1 MTGNIA
7 VRFADTTLL
16 NQAIGGQACALTFG
30 YALPTGEALT
40 VSVPR
45 VFLPRPRREISG
57 PQGVQVTFDWQAG
70 QQANGDPMVSVTLAN
85 DIEEY

>member
-1 MTGNIA
+1 MTGNIS

-16 NQAIGGQACALTFG
+16 NQAISGQACALTFG
-30 YALPTGEALT
+30 YALPTGEALI

-57 PQGVQVTFDWQAG
+57 PQGVQVTFDWQAA

-85 DIEEY
+85 DIEGY